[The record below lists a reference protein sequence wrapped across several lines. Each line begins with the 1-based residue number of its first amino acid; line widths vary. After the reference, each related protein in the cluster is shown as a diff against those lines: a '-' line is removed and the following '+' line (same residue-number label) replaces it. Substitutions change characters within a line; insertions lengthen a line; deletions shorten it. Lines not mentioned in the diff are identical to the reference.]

1 VRARILIAAATAVA
15 LLAPVTAGRA
25 SAATA
30 AGEETSAPAGT
41 QELPPGVP
49 MTLDEAV
56 ATAFAHDP
64 KLATAAA
71 QVSGRGGSL
80 LQAQG
85 LFAHVFD
92 VRTSLD
98 YRASELVGGRLQNEK
113 DRRLR
118 LEIPPPI
125 LEDVAQKLVDRL
137 PVAFGDKNPG
147 SLLFPDCTQATSYFI
162 LRDDATDAVQSVLCF
177 DADGNLLG
185 ILGAP
190 ATSDQV
196 LNALNLTGLFDDL
209 SGIDQRLDNF
219 VHAQLGLAADEMR
232 TIAIALRQAAD
243 ALRLQRSR
251 LGALPVDLQTLR
263 FDLAFD
269 LQHKFRTG
277 ASLVST
283 VDFASSEDNY
293 LGKTLLPPYGDSFV
307 PNNFLA
313 TFGLSLD
320 LPLGRGGG
328 RASAQAPLLAAQRN
342 LSAARLL
349 YRHTAALRALA
360 AAQAYWDVAASERRL
375 AILQDSQSIQEQL
388 LSAGEEL
395 VKADVIPAVDIYRNQ
410 AQLAQVSGQVDSARQ
425 ALAVARLALVRAI
438 GLGDATLDRAPQAAQ
453 GLEEWVAADPLAGAQ
468 PADLV
473 SRALANRE
481 DLKASGSLVAA
492 NAALLAGAKSDLKP
506 QVDLSFNLSYNA
518 FYETFFH
525 RFYEPEGWARALND
539 KFAGPTYGIAL
550 KFQLP
555 IGNHQAEG
563 RLLQAQATDAQ
574 GRISEADLKRT
585 IRLRVSELAETVARA
600 RAELDAQRATLA
612 AIVETQQAAIERY
625 KAGDLSVIDT
635 LTTEQQRTGAELQ
648 LVDAE
653 RRYLSLVAQ
662 LRFETGSLVDIPEDE
677 SGSLGGARLRP
688 LGEPVL

>member
-1 VRARILIAAATAVA
+1 MRARFLIAAAAAVVV
-15 LLAPVTAGRA
+15 LAPMATVRA
-25 SAATA
+25 AAATA
-30 AGEETSAPAGT
+30 APETTAGDAAAA
-41 QELPPGVP
+41 LPPGVP
-49 MTLDEAV
+49 MTLDEAI

-71 QVSGRGGSL
+71 QVSGQSGSL

-85 LFAHVFD
+85 LFSRVFD
-92 VRTSLD
+92 VRSSFD

-125 LEDVAQKLVDRL
+125 FEDVAQKLVDRL
-137 PVAFGDKNPG
+137 PVAFGDQNPG
-147 SLLFPDCTQATSYFI
+147 SLLFPDCTQATTYFI
-162 LRDDATDAVQSVLCF
+162 LRDEQTNDIQSVLCF
-177 DADGNLLG
+177 DSDGNLLG
-185 ILGAP
+185 ILGRG
-190 ATSDQV
+190 ATGEE
-196 LNALNLTGLFDDL
+196 LNALNLSGLFDDL
-209 SGIDQRLDNF
+209 SGIDQRLDDF

-232 TIAIALRQAAD
+232 TIAIALRQAAE
-243 ALRLQRSR
+243 ALRLQRTR

-263 FDLAFD
+263 FDFAVD
-269 LQHKFRTG
+269 LQHKFRSG

-283 VDFASSEDNY
+283 ADFASSEDNY

-313 TFGLSLD
+313 TFGVSLD

-328 RASAQAPLLAAQRN
+328 RASAQAPLLAAERN
-342 LSAARLL
+342 LAAARLL
-349 YRHTAALRALA
+349 FRHTAAQRALA

-375 AILQDSQSIQEQL
+375 AILRDSQAIQKHL
-388 LSAGEEL
+388 LDAGEEL
-395 VKADVIPAVDIYRNQ
+395 VQADAIPAVDLLRNK
-410 AQLAQVSGQVDSARQ
+410 AQLAQVNGQVDAARQ
-425 ALAVARLALVRAI
+425 ALAVARLALVRTL
-438 GLGDATLDRAPQAAQ
+438 GLADASLAQAPQAAQ
-453 GLEEWVAADPLAGAQ
+453 GLEEWVAADPIAGAQ
-468 PADLV
+468 PADLIA
-473 SRALANRE
+473 RAVGARE

-492 NAALLAGAKSDLKP
+492 NSALLAGAKKDLKP
-506 QVDLSFNLSYNA
+506 QVDLTFNLSYNA

-539 KFAGPTYGIAL
+539 KFAGPSYGVAL

-563 RLLQAQATDAQ
+563 RLLQAEANDSKS
-574 GRISEADLKRT
+574 RISEADLKRS

-600 RAELDAQRATLA
+600 RAELDAQREALA
-612 AIVETQQAAIERY
+612 AIVETQQGAIERY

-635 LTTEQQRTGAELQ
+635 LLTEQQRTGAELQ
-648 LVDAE
+648 VVDAE

-662 LRFETGSLVDIPEDE
+662 LRFETGSLVDLPEGE
-677 SGSLGGARLRP
+677 NGSLEGGRLRP